1 MIKKLSFSFLLSL
14 IFFCGY
20 SQNFPIAFQE
30 DMQLL
35 NSYGKEI
42 IESKTDEL
50 KEIANNHF
58 KETLLLIL
66 KNDTSF
72 EIDFSGIEKISVL
85 KENNLKIYNWTLPH
99 TNGTFTYFAFLQ
111 LKLINGTF
119 KLVELIDKSDEIEKI
134 ETKTLS
140 DKMWYGALYYTLIHE
155 KKLGENYYTVLGWD
169 GNNLL
174 TNKKIIDVIVIDD
187 NGNIKLGAPI
197 FKMEKKTQRRVI
209 FEYGKEFSM
218 SLKYDSKNKRIIFD
232 YLVPASSKLKGVY
245 EYYGPSLDTFDALVL
260 TKNKWQHFSK
270 IDVKLEKTKKDKD
283 WNDPLK

>member
-1 MIKKLSFSFLLSL
+1 MLKNLSFSFLLSL
-14 IFFCGY
+14 TFFCGY
-20 SQNFPIAFQE
+20 SQNFPVDFQE
-30 DMQLL
+30 NMQLL
-35 NSYGKEI
+35 NTYGNEI
-42 IESKTDEL
+42 IESETDEL

-58 KETLLLIL
+58 RETLLQIL

-72 EIDFSGIEKISVL
+72 EVDFSGIEKISVL
-85 KENNLKIYNWTLPH
+85 KENNLKIYNWTFPH
-99 TNGTFTYFAFLQ
+99 TNGTFTYFAILQ

-119 KLVELIDKSDEIEKI
+119 KLIELSDKSAEIEKP
-134 ETKTLS
+134 ESKVLTPNN
-140 DKMWYGALYYTLIHE
+140 WFGALYYTLIHE

-187 NGNIKLGAPI
+187 NGNVKFGSPI

-209 FEYGKEFSM
+209 FEYGKEYSM
-218 SLKYDSKNKRIIFD
+218 SLKYDVKDKRIIFD

-260 TKNKWQHFSK
+260 GKGKWIFSRIVKVKNDKTKN
-270 IDVKLEKTKKDKD
+270 DKK